1 MSASPTASGP
11 PDSGDPGRGPMLIAV
26 RWVFTSLSIIF
37 VGLRFY
43 SRRRKRLGY
52 GWDDWLMLMVVTVRV
67 ALSAQVPVL
76 LQYGYGR
83 HDRDMTPEQQVQVL
97 KASWL
102 TMPESV
108 FVSAVARISI
118 AILLVRLFGVH
129 SWFKWFCIAVTALQA
144 VLAVIFVPLTFL
156 QKRPVEALWEI
167 RMPHTVNVD
176 PHAWLIIACFLQSL
190 WSFSDLTF
198 VLFPVIIVWRLRMP
212 PLQKLGIIVVMC
224 MSLFAMAMSILKTVF
239 MTMAPTGGPKADLQ
253 YDAALHSLYAA
264 LELDLVII
272 MGCIPPLRSMLVAAL
287 GRLGAMGTSLRSL
300 LGNDRKQSGGNDRKQ
315 SGGDDDAT
323 LAHDVEFNAKG
334 RLGGDAR
341 ACGSETSELHLVEK
355 GYDRRDP
362 VNASG

>member
-1 MSASPTASGP
+1 MSVNPSPCLGRVDADGPATA
-11 PDSGDPGRGPMLIAV
+11 
-26 RWVFTSLSIIF
+26 
-37 VGLRFY
+37 
-43 SRRRKRLGY
+43 
-52 GWDDWLMLMVVTVRV
+52 
-67 ALSAQVPVL
+67 
-76 LQYGYGR
+76 
-83 HDRDMTPEQQVQVL
+83 
-97 KASWL
+97 
-102 TMPESV
+102 
-108 FVSAVARISI
+108 
-118 AILLVRLFGVH
+118 
-129 SWFKWFCIAVTALQA
+129 
-144 VLAVIFVPLTFL
+144 
-156 QKRPVEALWEI
+156 
-167 RMPHTVNVD
+167 
-176 PHAWLIIACFLQSL
+176 L

-341 ACGSETSELHLVEK
+341 AYGSETSELHLVEK